1 MNRMFGLM
9 PRNEVE
15 KERSFKD
22 PNGLTI
28 TIQAGPNGWTIIY
41 ADYSSRYADVES
53 TTEENFDT
61 AFKTVEHELGILTE
75 IKYEAY
81 GEVIPDEDIIVTG
94 EIKE

>member
-1 MNRMFGLM
+1 MNRMFGMM

-22 PNGLTI
+22 PHGLTI

-41 ADYSSRYADVES
+41 ADHSSRWDDIEA

-61 AFKTVEHELGILTE
+61 AFRTAECELGALTE
-75 IKYEAY
+75 FRYETY
-81 GEVIPDEDIIVTG
+81 GEVIPG
-94 EIKE
+94 EE